1 LIGFS
6 RGAFTVRCVAALIDQ
21 VGLLTKL
28 GLVHLQSIY
37 KLWVEQ
43 QPIETSLRLHT
54 PWATM
59 TVEIRPQISTAI
71 ADPTTLD
78 DRIGQLQGS
87 QYLKRSVRIK
97 ACAVWDTVSALGNP
111 LLMSLRASKNAF
123 EPNSALP
130 RVDTHVPES
139 IDFAFH
145 ALALHERRKHFS
157 PDLWHSHEP
166 TKTTLK
172 QCWFLGT
179 HSDVGGGGKDTGLA
193 SISLLW
199 MLSEL
204 SSTTGAEFAMKN
216 VMEVVN
222 PLRWDWTANMTRQ
235 EYLRQKTLFKFP
247 YMHGYIGDK
256 RQMTTYIRSRPVAV
270 TGTYDQL

>member
-21 VGLLTKL
+21 VGLLIRL

-37 KLWVEQ
+37 KVWVEQ
-43 QPIETSLRLHT
+43 QPIEASLCLHT
-54 PWATM
+54 PWGTM
-59 TVEIRPQISTAI
+59 TVETRPRSS
-71 ADPTTLD
+71 TTLEE
-78 DRIGQLQGS
+78 RIQLLQTLE
-87 QYLKRSVRIK
+87 QLKRSVRIK

-111 LLMSLRASKNAF
+111 LLMSIRASKNAF
-123 EPNSALP
+123 EPNCALP

-157 PDLWHSHEP
+157 PDLWHSYEP
-166 TKTTLK
+166 EKTTLK
-172 QCWFLGT
+172 QCWFLST

-193 SISLLW
+193 SIALMW

-204 SSTTGAEFAMKN
+204 SSATGAEFAMRN
-216 VMEVVN
+216 VMMVVN
-222 PLRWDWTANMTRQ
+222 PW
-235 EYLRQKTLFKFP
+235 K
-247 YMHGYIGDK
+247 
-256 RQMTTYIRSRPVAV
+256 
-270 TGTYDQL
+270 